1 MNNITPAWLTN
12 ILHQAGALPQGE
24 VIAVEE
30 RQSDAFNSQLAFLQV
45 AYSADT
51 LPALPTRFVLKRNI
65 DADWA
70 IEAGAEEVKFYK
82 LVTSLPDHPPV
93 LPPCYA
99 AAYDEASGSSYL
111 LLADL
116 SASHAPP
123 ETREQ
128 EINIAVQVLSPESM
142 VRVIDTLAQFHAY
155 WWQHP
160 LLESGQLVIGYWLR
174 NAERFG
180 LYLERRQRSWDNLI
194 AAEQDW
200 LPADIRTLYEHLLAT
215 LPAYWEEHLARRFN
229 PLTHLTVMHGD
240 SYFANFLCP
249 KPGESGNTYLLD
261 WQSPGV
267 GLAGYDLVNLLATFW
282 TSEQRRSEGREQALL
297 QRYYATLCAN
307 GVKDYTW
314 GDLLLDYRHG
324 LIFWLLMP
332 VQDCYGGAGKDYWWP
347 KMQCLVAA
355 FRDWECERLLAATEV
370 YGRGFR

>member
-1 MNNITPAWLTN
+1 MNNTTPTPAWLTD
-12 ILHQAGALPQGE
+12 ILRQAGALPQGA

-30 RQSDAFNSQLAFLQV
+30 RQSDAFNSQLVFLRLT
-45 AYSADT
+45 YSANAPPD
-51 LPALPTRFVLKRNI
+51 LPMRFVLKRNI

-70 IEAGAEEVKFYK
+70 MEAGAEEVKFYQ
-82 LVTSLPDHPPV
+82 LAATLPDHPPV

-99 AAYDEASGSSYL
+99 VEYDEASGSSYL

-116 SASHAPP
+116 SESHAPP

-128 EINIAVQVLSPESM
+128 EITIETNVLSPENM

-160 LLESGQLVIGYWLR
+160 LLDSGQLVVGYWLR

-180 LYLERRQRSWDNLI
+180 LYLERRQRSWDSLI
-194 AAEQDW
+194 ADEHDW
-200 LPADIRTLYEHLLAT
+200 FPTDLRLLYEALLAR
-215 LPAYWEEHLARRFN
+215 LPAYWEQYLAPRFA

-240 SYFANFLCP
+240 SYFANFLSP
-249 KPGESGNTYLLD
+249 KPGQSGATYLLD
-261 WQSPGV
+261 WQSPSV

-282 TSEQRRSEGREQALL
+282 TPTQRHSENREQALL
-297 QRYYATLCAN
+297 QRYYDTLCAN
-307 GVKDYTW
+307 GVKDYAW
-314 GDLLLDYRHG
+314 EELLMDYRHG

-332 VQDCYGGAGKDYWWP
+332 VQDRYGGAGKDYWCP

-355 FRDWECERLLAATEV
+355 FRDWGCEALLAATTS
-370 YGRGFR
+370 

>member
-1 MNNITPAWLTN
+1 MNNATLTPAWLTT
-12 ILHQAGALPQGE
+12 ILQQAGALSQGE

-30 RQSDAFNSQLAFLQV
+30 RQSDAFNSQLAFLRLT
-45 AYSADT
+45 YSADA
-51 LPALPTRFVLKRNI
+51 PPDLPTSVVLKRNI

-70 IEAGAEEVKFYK
+70 VEAGAEEVKFYK
-82 LVTSLPDHPPV
+82 MVAALPGHPPV

-99 AAYDEASGSSYL
+99 AEYDEASGNSYL

-128 EINIAVQVLSPESM
+128 EINIEDHVLSPENM
-142 VRVIDTLAQFHAY
+142 VRVIDTLARLHAY

-160 LLESGQLVIGYWLR
+160 LLASGQLVVGYWLR

-180 LYLERRQRSWDNLI
+180 LYLERRQRSWDSLI
-194 AAEQDW
+194 AAERDW
-200 LPADIRTLYEHLLAT
+200 LPADIRELYDHLLAR
-215 LPAYWEEHLARRFN
+215 LPAHWEKYIAPRFA

-249 KPGESGNTYLLD
+249 KLGQNGATYLLD

-267 GLAGYDLVNLLATFW
+267 GLASYDLVNLLATFW
-282 TSEQRRSEGREQALL
+282 TPTQRHEANREQTLL
-297 QRYYATLCAN
+297 QRYYATLCAH
-307 GVKDYTW
+307 GVTGYTW
-314 GDLLLDYRHG
+314 DDLLLDYRHG

-332 VQDCYGGAGKDYWWP
+332 VQDRYGGAGRDYWWP

-355 FRDWECERLLAATEV
+355 FRDWECKRLLASTEKA
-370 YGRGFR
+370 